1 MNKREKC
8 SEAHGKFQNIENR
21 NRLDQVWEKTRKT
34 IRRENGD
41 SLVTEKD
48 SQREEGVLAH
58 VRS

>member
-21 NRLDQVWEKTRKT
+21 NRPDQVWKKQGRLSEERMEIAWSRKRT
-34 IRRENGD
+34 HKERKGII
-41 SLVTEKD
+41 
-48 SQREEGVLAH
+48 AH

>member
-21 NRLDQVWEKTRKT
+21 NMLDQVWEKTRKT

-48 SQREEGVLAH
+48 SQRGF
-58 VRS
+58 